1 MINGLYD
8 KFKKWS
14 EGGSV
19 YIISDTHFDDED
31 CKKMDKNW
39 ISPEEHINLLK
50 KMVHKTDT
58 LIHLG
63 DVGNVEWIKQLKC
76 YKVLIMGNHDA
87 GKSKYQEET
96 ALIKEFDT
104 FADAEKAERKGEI
117 DYFVS
122 GFHKPFI
129 AGYKSNKLFN
139 EVYEGPLFISEKIL
153 LSHEPIVGLD
163 WCLNIHGHDHSGSY
177 IDDKHINM
185 TSNVCG
191 YKPLSLGEY
200 IKTKGMSDIPSLH
213 RIIINNATERKR
225 KKQGR

>member
-39 ISPEEHINLLK
+39 LPPEEQIAILK
-50 KMVHKTDT
+50 KTCHKNDT

-63 DVGNVEWIKQLKC
+63 DVGNVEWIKKLNC
-76 YKVLIMGNHDA
+76 YKVLIMGNHDK
-87 GKSKYQEET
+87 GKANYLRENIF
-96 ALIKEFDT
+96 IKEYDT
-104 FADAEKAERKGEI
+104 IEDAEKDVRKGII
-117 DYFVS
+117 DYFTT
-122 GFHKPFI
+122 GFHSPFI
-129 AGYKSNKLFN
+129 CGYKNNKLFD

-153 LSHEPIVGLD
+153 LSHEPIIGLE

-177 IDDKHINM
+177 IDNRHVNM
-185 TSNVCG
+185 TANVCG
-191 YKPLSLGEY
+191 YKPISLGEY
-200 IKTKGMSDIPSLH
+200 IKSKGMSDIPSLH
-213 RIIINNATERKR
+213 RIIINNATERKK